1 MTRVGSQRHSKKEIS
16 KFEVSSPAMF
26 SIHVLKD
33 VTLCWTELTQR
44 QNVTSQTTLIHFHC
58 SADTRSR
65 LRRSAFIRSAV

>member
-1 MTRVGSQRHSKKEIS
+1 MTRVGSQRHSKKKTA

-44 QNVTSQTTLIHFHC
+44 QSVTSQTT
-58 SADTRSR
+58 
-65 LRRSAFIRSAV
+65 